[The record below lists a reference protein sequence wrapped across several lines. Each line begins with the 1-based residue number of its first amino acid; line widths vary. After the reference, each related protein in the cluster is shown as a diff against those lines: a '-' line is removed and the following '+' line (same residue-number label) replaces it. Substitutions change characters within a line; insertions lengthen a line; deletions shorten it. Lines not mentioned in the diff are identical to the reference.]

1 MKLMTSLFLSLA
13 ALLFSC
19 NNTPATTAEN
29 TAAPEFVDQEPGE
42 GIFAE
47 MLTSKGTIML
57 QLEYQKTPVTVAN
70 FVSLAEGTNPAV
82 SEQYKGKHFYDGQTF
97 HRVIANFMIQGG
109 DPLGNGTGG
118 PGYKFKDEFNPTL
131 KHTGPGILSMANAGP
146 GTNGSQFFITHSAQP
161 HLDGK
166 HTVFGHVIS
175 GQDVVNAIQQG
186 DKIVSVKIIRKG
198 ADAEKFDA
206 AKTFKD
212 YYQQIAAD
220 KKLAEEKAAK
230 LKGEAVKRFEKLKKK
245 GKKTQSGLVINFT
258 TKSKTPRPA
267 AGTTVYIDYSGYLAD
282 GSLFDTS
289 NVQLSKDCGK
299 YIEQK
304 EMYGG
309 YKAFPYEI
317 GSKPSMIPGFLE
329 ALELMAPGDKATIF
343 IPAHLG
349 YGERGEPRAGI
360 GPNSDLVFEME
371 MKAAQ

>member
-1 MKLMTSLFLSLA
+1 MTSLFLSLA

-19 NNTPATTAEN
+19 KEAPVTTAD
-29 TAAPEFVDQEPGE
+29 AAPKFVDQEPGD

-70 FVSLAEGTNPAV
+70 FVSLAEGTNTAV
-82 SEQYKGKHFYDGQTF
+82 SEQYKGKHYYDGLPF

-118 PGYKFKDEFNPTL
+118 PGYKFKDEFDPTL

-198 ADAEKFDA
+198 AEAEKFDA
-206 AKTFKD
+206 AKVFKD
-212 YYQQIAAD
+212 YYEQIAAE
-220 KKLAEEKAAK
+220 KKLAEEKTAK
-230 LKGEAVKRFEKLKKK
+230 LKAEAVKRFEKLKKK
-245 GKKTQSGLVINFT
+245 GTKTQSGLVYNFIK
-258 TKSKTPRPA
+258 KSKAPKA
-267 AGTTVYIDYSGYLAD
+267 APGTTVYLEYAGYLTD
-282 GSLFDTS
+282 GMMFDTS
-289 NVQLSKDCGK
+289 NAQLTKDYGK
-299 YIEQK
+299 YIPQRDAQ
-304 EMYGG
+304 GG
-309 YKAFPYEI
+309 YSPIPFEI
-317 GSKPSMIPGFLE
+317 GSKPSLVPGFLE
-329 ALELMAPGDKATIF
+329 GVEMMAPGDKIILF
-343 IPAHLG
+343 IPGHLG
-349 YGERGEPRAGI
+349 WGERGAPPVGI
-360 GPNSDLVFEME
+360 GPNAEVIFEVE
-371 MKAAQ
+371 MKATK